1 MLITIHNANLE
12 KVAYIDNDKQD
23 TLNYYD
29 DKFSQ
34 YLNTANSTFEFTVYK
49 RGIKSDTIKEKAYLT
64 LTERSFVSIKYNG
77 KSYLFN
83 VMTTDETD
91 IEIRCYCENL
101 NLELLNEYA
110 GPYRA
115 ATQMSF
121 VDYCNL
127 FGILKNGAI
136 TIGTNETTDQKRTIE
151 WTGQDTNLKRLLS
164 IANNF
169 DAEIEFVTHLKNDSS
184 LKSFVMNVYKKNDA
198 TNQGV
203 GRRRDDIILQYG
215 KNIESVR
222 RKIDKTGI
230 YNAIRPSGKITTT
243 TTTTTA
249 KQGSVQTGSV
259 LWSGGNLTYAG
270 HVMQSSVVN
279 TILSLCS
286 KYKLLPSGVFSQ
298 LYLESFWGDTPV
310 GRADNNW
317 GGITWTGAT
326 TRPSGIN
333 VSQGQP
339 RAEGGHYN
347 HYASVDDYLKDYT
360 YLLAEQG
367 IYAVKGKLTID
378 EYTRGLFRVGGATY
392 DYAAAGY
399 DHYAPLM
406 RDIRAGINRN
416 NNGAMDNVDNQFKN
430 GGSTSQNT
438 TQIAAKT
445 KAVLAEAT
453 GLKGQR
459 VGSGQCYALAA
470 WYAMKLDGPG
480 LNGGVTSFRG
490 LIGAGAAA
498 AQIGTDYNW
507 GQFGWK
513 VVQPNKV
520 ADLITGSIV
529 NIRANAGSPVF
540 TGAWG
545 HTVVVKSLSGDTLTV
560 LEQNYNNVQTVQ
572 EHTYSASAYLSV
584 VQTVCYPPEIVKGRR
599 VEGTAQ
605 AEQPQPETTT
615 TSEEKEV
622 LINPSLY
629 REWKNESGQVEF
641 YVKNSM
647 LYAPL
652 SKSLYP
658 SAFTGIETDD
668 NWIRKDLDVDTESE
682 EKLISVALADLRKH
696 CYPAVTYEVSGFI
709 GDLDIGDTIKIND
722 PEYTPS
728 LILEARV
735 SEQHISFTEP
745 NQNKTV
751 FDNYRAL
758 ESKVS
763 QGLIDRMNELAEAAK
778 PYDLWLMTD
787 NGNVFL
793 NGEGRTIL
801 TAELWKGNKKFDASY
816 QFKRDGQLVGAGL
829 QLAVDAKDVPADKPL
844 IITVEAYLNNE
855 LIASKQ
861 ITFTNSL
868 GEQGPAGRGIVST
881 EDYYLAS
888 PNRTGVT
895 SATSGWTKTPQEI
908 TETNKYHWYYHV
920 DVYSDGTRKETT
932 PAIIGVYGDKGSD
945 GKQGE
950 KGNDGPMG
958 PQGPAGAL
966 DEKQLQDINNKIDG
980 KADQNLTI
988 EQINKLAELQSIA
1001 NAELQAKASIDAL
1014 ASLQKQVQSA
1024 IAAMNASQKLSEQDL
1039 ITASQRAIKATNDIL
1054 DLKEQWNFIDNYMSA
1069 SEEGLIIGSKDG
1081 TSSVRVAKDRIA
1093 FYSAGAEVASI
1104 TGGMLKIDNGM
1115 FVATLQVG
1123 HFREEMYKVDGVDK
1137 HINVTRYYE
1146 TIVG

>member
-12 KVAYIDNDKQD
+12 KVAYIDNGKQD

-49 RGIKSDTIKEKAYLT
+49 RGIKSDTVKEKAYLT
-64 LTERSFVSIKYNG
+64 LTERSFVSFKYNG

-91 IEIRCYCENL
+91 TEIRCYCENL

-110 GPYRA
+110 GPYKA
-115 ATQMSF
+115 TTQMSF

-127 FGILKNGAI
+127 FSVLKNGAI
-136 TIGTNETTDQKRTIE
+136 TIGTNEVADKKRTIE

-169 DAEIEFVTHLKNDSS
+169 DAEIEFVTNLRNDSS
-184 LKSFVMNVYKKNDA
+184 LKSFILNIYKKNDA
-198 TNQGV
+198 NNQGV

-230 YNAIRPSGKITTT
+230 YNAIRPSGKTTTT

-249 KQGSVQTGSV
+249 KQGSVQTGAV

-270 HVMQSSVVN
+270 HVMQASVVN

-326 TRPSGIN
+326 TRPNGIN

-339 RAEGGHYN
+339 RAEGGYYN

-378 EYTRGLFRVGGATY
+378 EYTKGLFRVGGATY

-406 RDIRAGINRN
+406 RDIRAGITRN
-416 NNGAMDNVDNQFKN
+416 NNGAMDNVDNQFKS
-430 GGSTSQNT
+430 GGSTSQST
-438 TQIAAKT
+438 TQVATKT
-445 KAVLAEAT
+445 KAVLAEANS
-453 GLKGQR
+453 LKGQK
-459 VGSGQCYALAA
+459 VGSGQCYALSA

-480 LNGGVTSFRG
+480 LGGGVTGFRG
-490 LIGAGAAA
+490 LIGFGQAASH
-498 AQIGTDYNW
+498 IGTDYNW

-513 VVQPNKV
+513 VVQPNKTS
-520 ADLITGSIV
+520 DLIAGSIV

-540 TGAWG
+540 TGGWG
-545 HTVVVKSLSGDTLTV
+545 HTVIVKSLSGDTLTV

-572 EHTYSASAYLSV
+572 ERTYSASAYLAV
-584 VQTVCYPPEIVKGRR
+584 VQTVCYPPEIIQGKR
-599 VEGTAQ
+599 VEGTAALNPSQ
-605 AEQPQPETTT
+605 NETATM
-615 TSEEKEV
+615 SEEKDI

-629 REWKNESGQVEF
+629 REWKNEKGQIEF
-641 YVKNSM
+641 YLKNSM

-668 NWIRKDLDVDTESE
+668 NWIRKDIDVDTDSE

-696 CYPAVTYEVSGFI
+696 CYPAVTYEVTGFI
-709 GDLDIGDTIKIND
+709 DDLNIGDTIKIND

-735 SEQHISFTEP
+735 SEQHISFTNP

-751 FDNYRAL
+751 FDNFRAL
-758 ESKVS
+758 ENKIS
-763 QGLIDRMNELAEAAK
+763 QGLIDRMSELAEAAK
-778 PYDLWLMTD
+778 PYDLRLITD
-787 NGNVFL
+787 NGTVFA
-793 NGEGRTIL
+793 NGEGRSVL
-801 TAELWKGNKKFDASY
+801 TAELWKGNTKFNATY
-816 QFKRDGQLVGAGL
+816 QFKRDDVLVGAGL
-829 QLAVDAKDVPADKPL
+829 QLAVDAADVSENKPL
-844 IITVEAYLNNE
+844 IITVEAYIGNE

-861 ITFTNSL
+861 ITFTNSV
-868 GEQGPAGRGIVST
+868 GEQGPAGRGIIST

-888 PNRTGVT
+888 PNRTGIT
-895 SATSGWTKTPQEI
+895 SATIGWSKEPQQI

-920 DVYSDGTRKETT
+920 DIYSDRTRKETK
-932 PAIIGVYGDKGSD
+932 PAIIGVYGDKGQRGS
-945 GKQGE
+945 
-950 KGNDGPMG
+950 KGDEG
-958 PQGPAGAL
+958 PQGPPGAL
-966 DEKQLQDINNKIDG
+966 DETQLQGLNKKIDG
-980 KADQNLTI
+980 KADQTLTI
-988 EQINKLAELQSIA
+988 EQINKLAELQAIA
-1001 NAELQAKASIDAL
+1001 MAELQAKASIDAL
-1014 ASLQKQVQSA
+1014 ASMQKQIQAA
-1024 IAAMNASQKLSEQDL
+1024 IDAMNASQKLSEQDL
-1039 ITASQRAIKATNDIL
+1039 ITAGQRAIKAQNDIL

-1093 FYSAGAEVASI
+1093 FYSSGAEVASI

-1137 HINVTRYYE
+1137 HMNVTKYYE

>member
-12 KVAYIDNDKQD
+12 KVAYIDNGKQD

-49 RGIKSDTIKEKAYLT
+49 RGIKSDTVKEKAYLT
-64 LTERSFVSIKYNG
+64 LTERSFVSFKYNG

-91 IEIRCYCENL
+91 TEIRCYCENL

-110 GPYRA
+110 GPYKA
-115 ATQMSF
+115 TTQMSF

-127 FGILKNGAI
+127 FSVLKNGAI
-136 TIGTNETTDQKRTIE
+136 TIGTNEVADKKRTIE

-169 DAEIEFVTHLKNDSS
+169 DAEIEFVTNLRNDSS
-184 LKSFVMNVYKKNDA
+184 LKSFILNIYKKNDA
-198 TNQGV
+198 NNQGV

-230 YNAIRPSGKITTT
+230 YNAIRPSGKTTTT

-249 KQGSVQTGSV
+249 KQGSVQTGAV

-270 HVMQSSVVN
+270 HVMQASVVN

-339 RAEGGHYN
+339 RAEGGYYN

-378 EYTRGLFRVGGATY
+378 EYTKGLFRVGGATY

-406 RDIRAGINRN
+406 RDIRAGITRN
-416 NNGAMDNVDNQFKN
+416 NNGAMDNVDNQFKS
-430 GGSTSQNT
+430 GGSTSQST
-438 TQIAAKT
+438 TQVATKT
-445 KAVLAEAT
+445 KAVLAEANS
-453 GLKGQR
+453 LKGQK
-459 VGSGQCYALAA
+459 VGSGQCYALSA

-480 LNGGVTSFRG
+480 LGGGVTGFRG
-490 LIGAGAAA
+490 LIGFGQAASH
-498 AQIGTDYNW
+498 IGTDYNW

-513 VVQPNKV
+513 VVQPNKTS
-520 ADLITGSIV
+520 DLIAGSIV

-540 TGAWG
+540 TGGWG
-545 HTVVVKSLSGDTLTV
+545 HTVIVKSLSGDTLTV

-572 EHTYSASAYLSV
+572 ERTYSASAYLAV
-584 VQTVCYPPEIVKGRR
+584 VQTVCYPPEIIQGKR
-599 VEGTAQ
+599 VEGTAALNPSQ
-605 AEQPQPETTT
+605 NETATM
-615 TSEEKEV
+615 SEEKDI

-629 REWKNESGQVEF
+629 REWKNEKGQIEF
-641 YVKNSM
+641 YLKNSM

-668 NWIRKDLDVDTESE
+668 NWIRKDIDVDTDSE

-696 CYPAVTYEVSGFI
+696 CYPAVTYEVTGFI
-709 GDLDIGDTIKIND
+709 DDLNIGDTIKIND

-735 SEQHISFTEP
+735 SEQHISFTNP

-751 FDNYRAL
+751 FDNFRAL
-758 ESKVS
+758 ENKIS
-763 QGLIDRMNELAEAAK
+763 QGLIDRMSELAEAAK
-778 PYDLWLMTD
+778 PYDLRLITD
-787 NGNVFL
+787 NGTVFA
-793 NGEGRTIL
+793 NGEGRSVL
-801 TAELWKGNKKFDASY
+801 TAELWKGNTKFNATY
-816 QFKRDGQLVGAGL
+816 QFKRNNVLVGAGL
-829 QLAVDAKDVPADKPL
+829 QLAVDAADVSENKPL
-844 IITVEAYLNNE
+844 IITVEAYIGNE

-861 ITFTNSL
+861 ITFTNSV
-868 GEQGPAGRGIVST
+868 GEQGPAGRGIIST

-888 PNRTGVT
+888 PNRTGIT
-895 SATSGWTKTPQEI
+895 SATMGWSKEPQQI

-920 DVYSDGTRKETT
+920 DVYSDRTRKETK
-932 PAIIGVYGDKGSD
+932 PAIIGVYGDKGQRGS
-945 GKQGE
+945 
-950 KGNDGPMG
+950 KGDEG
-958 PQGPAGAL
+958 PQGPPGAL
-966 DEKQLQDINNKIDG
+966 DETQLQGLNKKIDG
-980 KADQNLTI
+980 KADQTLTI
-988 EQINKLAELQSIA
+988 EQINKLAELQAIA
-1001 NAELQAKASIDAL
+1001 MAELQAKASIDAL
-1014 ASLQKQVQSA
+1014 ASMQKQIQAA
-1024 IAAMNASQKLSEQDL
+1024 IDAMNASQKLSEQDL
-1039 ITASQRAIKATNDIL
+1039 ITAGQRAIKAQNDIL

-1093 FYSAGAEVASI
+1093 FYSSGAEVASI

-1137 HINVTRYYE
+1137 HMNVTKYYE

>member
-12 KVAYIDNDKQD
+12 KVAYIDNGKQD

-49 RGIKSDTIKEKAYLT
+49 RGIKSDTVKEKAYLT
-64 LTERSFVSIKYNG
+64 LTERSFVSFKYNG

-91 IEIRCYCENL
+91 TEIRCYCENL

-110 GPYRA
+110 GPYKA
-115 ATQMSF
+115 TTQMSF

-127 FGILKNGAI
+127 FSVLKNGAI
-136 TIGTNETTDQKRTIE
+136 TIGTNEVTDKKRTIE

-169 DAEIEFVTHLKNDSS
+169 DAEIEFVTNLRNDSS
-184 LKSFVMNVYKKNDA
+184 LKSFILNIYKKNDA
-198 TNQGV
+198 NNQGV

-230 YNAIRPSGKITTT
+230 YNAIRPSGKTTTT

-249 KQGSVQTGSV
+249 KQGSVQTGAV

-270 HVMQSSVVN
+270 HVMQASVVN

-339 RAEGGHYN
+339 RAEGGYYN

-378 EYTRGLFRVGGATY
+378 EYTKGLFRVGGATY

-406 RDIRAGINRN
+406 RDIRAGITRN
-416 NNGAMDNVDNQFKN
+416 NNGAMDNVDNQFKS
-430 GGSTSQNT
+430 GGSTSQST
-438 TQIAAKT
+438 TQVATKT
-445 KAVLAEAT
+445 KAVLAEANS
-453 GLKGQR
+453 LKGQK
-459 VGSGQCYALAA
+459 VGSGQCYALSA

-480 LNGGVTSFRG
+480 LGGGVTGFRG
-490 LIGAGAAA
+490 LIGFGQAASH
-498 AQIGTDYNW
+498 IGTDYNW

-513 VVQPNKV
+513 VVQPNKTS
-520 ADLITGSIV
+520 DLIAGSIV

-540 TGAWG
+540 TGGWG
-545 HTVVVKSLSGDTLTV
+545 HTVIVKSLSGDTLTV

-572 EHTYSASAYLSV
+572 ERTYSASAYLAV
-584 VQTVCYPPEIVKGRR
+584 VQTVCYPPEIVQGKH
-599 VEGTAQ
+599 VEGTAALNPSQ
-605 AEQPQPETTT
+605 NGTATM
-615 TSEEKEV
+615 SEEKDI

-629 REWKNESGQVEF
+629 REWKNEKGQIEF
-641 YVKNSM
+641 YLKNSM

-668 NWIRKDLDVDTESE
+668 NWIRKDIDVDTDSE

-696 CYPAVTYEVSGFI
+696 CYPSVTYEVSGFV

-735 SEQHISFTEP
+735 SEQHISFTDP

-758 ESKVS
+758 ESKIS
-763 QGLIDRMNELAEAAK
+763 QGLIDRMSELTEAAK
-778 PYDLWLMTD
+778 PYDLRLITD
-787 NGNVFL
+787 NGTVFA
-793 NGEGRTIL
+793 NGEGRSVL
-801 TAELWKGNKKFDASY
+801 TAELWKGNTKFNATY
-816 QFKRDGQLVGAGL
+816 QFKRNNVLVGAGL
-829 QLAVDAKDVPADKPL
+829 QLAVDAADVSENKPL
-844 IITVEAYLNNE
+844 IITVEAYIGNE

-861 ITFTNSL
+861 ITFTNSV
-868 GEQGPAGRGIVST
+868 GEQGPAGRGIIST

-888 PNRTGVT
+888 PNRTGIT
-895 SATSGWTKTPQEI
+895 SATMGWSKEPQQI

-920 DVYSDGTRKETT
+920 DVYSDRTRKETK
-932 PAIIGVYGDKGSD
+932 PAIIGVYGDKGQRGS
-945 GKQGE
+945 
-950 KGNDGPMG
+950 KGDEG
-958 PQGPAGAL
+958 PQGPPGAL
-966 DEKQLQDINNKIDG
+966 DETQLQGLNKKIDG
-980 KADQNLTI
+980 KADQTLTI
-988 EQINKLAELQSIA
+988 EQINKLAELQAIA
-1001 NAELQAKASIDAL
+1001 MAELQAKASIDAL
-1014 ASLQKQVQSA
+1014 ASMQKQIQAA
-1024 IAAMNASQKLSEQDL
+1024 IDAMNASQKLSEQDL
-1039 ITASQRAIKATNDIL
+1039 ITAGQRAIKAQNDIL

-1093 FYSAGAEVASI
+1093 FYSSGAEVASI

-1137 HINVTRYYE
+1137 HMNVTKYYE

>member
-12 KVAYIDNDKQD
+12 KVAYIDNGKQD

-49 RGIKSDTIKEKAYLT
+49 RGIKSDTVKEKAYLT
-64 LTERSFVSIKYNG
+64 LTERSFVSFKYNG

-91 IEIRCYCENL
+91 TEIRCYCENL

-110 GPYRA
+110 GPYKA
-115 ATQMSF
+115 TTQMSF

-127 FGILKNGAI
+127 FSVLKNGAI
-136 TIGTNETTDQKRTIE
+136 TIGTNEVADKKRTIE

-169 DAEIEFVTHLKNDSS
+169 DAEIEFVTNLRNDSS
-184 LKSFVMNVYKKNDA
+184 LKSFILNIYKKNDA
-198 TNQGV
+198 NNQGV

-230 YNAIRPSGKITTT
+230 YNAIRPSGKTTTT

-249 KQGSVQTGSV
+249 KQGSVQTGAV

-270 HVMQSSVVN
+270 HVMQASVVN

-339 RAEGGHYN
+339 RAEGGYYN

-378 EYTRGLFRVGGATY
+378 EYTKGLFRVGGATY

-406 RDIRAGINRN
+406 RDIRAGITRN
-416 NNGAMDNVDNQFKN
+416 NNGAMDNVDNQFKS
-430 GGSTSQNT
+430 GGSTSQST
-438 TQIAAKT
+438 TQVATKT
-445 KAVLAEAT
+445 KAVLAEANS
-453 GLKGQR
+453 LKGQK
-459 VGSGQCYALAA
+459 VGSGQCYALSA

-480 LNGGVTSFRG
+480 LGGGVTGFRG
-490 LIGAGAAA
+490 LIGSGQAASH
-498 AQIGTDYNW
+498 IGTDYNW

-513 VVQPNKV
+513 VVQPNKTS
-520 ADLITGSIV
+520 DLIAGSIV

-540 TGAWG
+540 TGGWG
-545 HTVVVKSLSGDTLTV
+545 HTVIVKSLSGDTLTV

-572 EHTYSASAYLSV
+572 ERTYSASAYLAV
-584 VQTVCYPPEIVKGRR
+584 VQTVCYPPEIVQGKH
-599 VEGTAQ
+599 VEGTAALNPSQ
-605 AEQPQPETTT
+605 NGTATM
-615 TSEEKEV
+615 SEEKDI

-629 REWKNESGQVEF
+629 REWKNEKGQIEF
-641 YVKNSM
+641 YLKNSM

-668 NWIRKDLDVDTESE
+668 NWIRKDIDVDTDSE

-696 CYPAVTYEVSGFI
+696 CYPAVTYEVTGFI
-709 GDLDIGDTIKIND
+709 DDLNIGDTIKIND

-735 SEQHISFTEP
+735 SEQHISFTNP

-751 FDNYRAL
+751 FDNFRAL
-758 ESKVS
+758 ENKIS
-763 QGLIDRMNELAEAAK
+763 QGLIDRMSELAEAAK
-778 PYDLWLMTD
+778 PYDLRLITD
-787 NGNVFL
+787 NGTVFA
-793 NGEGRTIL
+793 NGEGRSVL
-801 TAELWKGNKKFDASY
+801 TAELWKGNTKFNATY
-816 QFKRDGQLVGAGL
+816 QFKRNNVLVGAGL
-829 QLAVDAKDVPADKPL
+829 QLAVDAADVSENKPL
-844 IITVEAYLNNE
+844 IITVEAYIGNE

-861 ITFTNSL
+861 ITFTNSV
-868 GEQGPAGRGIVST
+868 GEQGPAGRGIIST

-888 PNRTGVT
+888 PNRTGIT
-895 SATSGWTKTPQEI
+895 SATMGWSKEPQQI

-920 DVYSDGTRKETT
+920 DVYSDRTRKETK
-932 PAIIGVYGDKGSD
+932 PAIIGVYGDKGQRGS
-945 GKQGE
+945 
-950 KGNDGPMG
+950 KGDEG
-958 PQGPAGAL
+958 PQGPPGAL
-966 DEKQLQDINNKIDG
+966 DETQLQGLNKKIDG
-980 KADQNLTI
+980 KADQTLTI
-988 EQINKLAELQSIA
+988 EQINKLAELQAIA
-1001 NAELQAKASIDAL
+1001 MAELQAKASIDAL
-1014 ASLQKQVQSA
+1014 ASMQKQIQAA
-1024 IAAMNASQKLSEQDL
+1024 IDAMNASQKLSEQDL
-1039 ITASQRAIKATNDIL
+1039 ITAGQRAIKAQNDIL

-1093 FYSAGAEVASI
+1093 FYSSGAEVASI

-1137 HINVTRYYE
+1137 HMNVTKYYE

>member
-12 KVAYIDNDKQD
+12 KVAYIDNGKQD

-49 RGIKSDTIKEKAYLT
+49 RGIKSDTVKEKAYLT
-64 LTERSFVSIKYNG
+64 LTERSFVSFKYNG

-91 IEIRCYCENL
+91 TEIRCYCENL

-110 GPYRA
+110 GPYKA
-115 ATQMSF
+115 TTQMSF

-127 FGILKNGAI
+127 FSVLKNGAI
-136 TIGTNETTDQKRTIE
+136 TIGTNEVADKKRTIE

-169 DAEIEFVTHLKNDSS
+169 DAEIEFVTNLRNDSS
-184 LKSFVMNVYKKNDA
+184 LKSFILNIYKKNDA
-198 TNQGV
+198 NNQGV

-230 YNAIRPSGKITTT
+230 YNAIRPSGKTTTT

-249 KQGSVQTGSV
+249 KQGSVQTGAV

-270 HVMQSSVVN
+270 HVMQASVVN

-339 RAEGGHYN
+339 RAEGGYYN

-360 YLLAEQG
+360 YLLAEQS

-378 EYTRGLFRVGGATY
+378 EYTKGLFRVGGATY

-406 RDIRAGINRN
+406 RDIRAGITRN
-416 NNGAMDNVDNQFKN
+416 NNGAMDNVDNQFKS
-430 GGSTSQNT
+430 GGSTSQST
-438 TQIAAKT
+438 TQVATKT
-445 KAVLAEAT
+445 KAVLAEANS
-453 GLKGQR
+453 LKGQK
-459 VGSGQCYALAA
+459 VGSGQCYALSA

-480 LNGGVTSFRG
+480 LGGGVTGFRG
-490 LIGAGAAA
+490 LIGSGQAASH
-498 AQIGTDYNW
+498 IGTDYNW

-513 VVQPNKV
+513 VVQPNKTS
-520 ADLITGSIV
+520 DLIAGSIV

-540 TGAWG
+540 TGGWG
-545 HTVVVKSLSGDTLTV
+545 HTVIVKSLSGDTLTV

-572 EHTYSASAYLSV
+572 ERTYSASAYLAV
-584 VQTVCYPPEIVKGRR
+584 VQTVCYPPEIVQGKH
-599 VEGTAQ
+599 VEGTAALNPSQ
-605 AEQPQPETTT
+605 NGTATM
-615 TSEEKEV
+615 SEEKDI

-629 REWKNESGQVEF
+629 REWKNEKGQIEF
-641 YVKNSM
+641 YLKNSM

-668 NWIRKDLDVDTESE
+668 NWIRKDIDVDTDSE

-696 CYPAVTYEVSGFI
+696 CYPAVTYEVTGFI
-709 GDLDIGDTIKIND
+709 DDLNIGDTIKIND

-735 SEQHISFTEP
+735 SEQHISFTNP

-751 FDNYRAL
+751 FDNFRAL
-758 ESKVS
+758 ENKIS
-763 QGLIDRMNELAEAAK
+763 QGLIDRMSELAEAAK
-778 PYDLWLMTD
+778 PYDLRLITD
-787 NGNVFL
+787 NGTVFA
-793 NGEGRTIL
+793 NGEGRSVL
-801 TAELWKGNKKFDASY
+801 TAELWKGNTKFNATY
-816 QFKRDGQLVGAGL
+816 QFKRNNVLVGAGL
-829 QLAVDAKDVPADKPL
+829 QLAVDAADVSENKPL
-844 IITVEAYLNNE
+844 IITVEAYIGNE

-861 ITFTNSL
+861 ITFTNSV
-868 GEQGPAGRGIVST
+868 GEQGPAGRGIIST

-888 PNRTGVT
+888 PNRTGIT
-895 SATSGWTKTPQEI
+895 SATMGWSKEPQQI

-920 DVYSDGTRKETT
+920 DVYSDRTRKETK
-932 PAIIGVYGDKGSD
+932 PAIIGVYGDKGQRGS
-945 GKQGE
+945 
-950 KGNDGPMG
+950 KGDEG
-958 PQGPAGAL
+958 PQGPPGAL
-966 DEKQLQDINNKIDG
+966 DETQLQGLNKKIDG
-980 KADQNLTI
+980 KADQTLTI
-988 EQINKLAELQSIA
+988 EQINKLAELQAIA
-1001 NAELQAKASIDAL
+1001 MAELQAKASIDAL
-1014 ASLQKQVQSA
+1014 ASMQKQIQAA
-1024 IAAMNASQKLSEQDL
+1024 IDAMNASQKLSEQDL
-1039 ITASQRAIKATNDIL
+1039 ITAGQRAIKAQNDIL

-1093 FYSAGAEVASI
+1093 FYSSGAEVASI

-1137 HINVTRYYE
+1137 HMNVTKYYE

>member
-12 KVAYIDNDKQD
+12 KVAYIDNGKQD

-49 RGIKSDTIKEKAYLT
+49 RGIKSDTVKEKAYLT
-64 LTERSFVSIKYNG
+64 LTERSFVSFKYNG

-91 IEIRCYCENL
+91 TEIRCYCENL

-110 GPYRA
+110 GPYKA
-115 ATQMSF
+115 TTQMSF

-127 FGILKNGAI
+127 FSVLKNGAI
-136 TIGTNETTDQKRTIE
+136 TIGTNEVADKKRTIE

-169 DAEIEFVTHLKNDSS
+169 DAEIEFVTNLRNDSS
-184 LKSFVMNVYKKNDA
+184 LKSFILNIYKKNDA
-198 TNQGV
+198 NNQGV

-230 YNAIRPSGKITTT
+230 YNAIRPSGKTTTT

-249 KQGSVQTGSV
+249 KQGSVQTGAV

-270 HVMQSSVVN
+270 HVMQASVVN

-339 RAEGGHYN
+339 RAEGGYYN

-378 EYTRGLFRVGGATY
+378 EYTKGLFRVGGATY

-406 RDIRAGINRN
+406 RDIRAGITRN
-416 NNGAMDNVDNQFKN
+416 NNGAMDNVDNQFKS
-430 GGSTSQNT
+430 GGSTSQST
-438 TQIAAKT
+438 TQVATKT
-445 KAVLAEAT
+445 KAVLAEANS
-453 GLKGQR
+453 LKGQK
-459 VGSGQCYALAA
+459 VGSGQCYALSA

-480 LNGGVTSFRG
+480 LGGGVTGFRG
-490 LIGAGAAA
+490 LIGFGQAASH
-498 AQIGTDYNW
+498 IGTDYNW

-513 VVQPNKV
+513 VVQPNKTS
-520 ADLITGSIV
+520 DLIAGSIV

-540 TGAWG
+540 TGGWG
-545 HTVVVKSLSGDTLTV
+545 HTVIVKSLSGDTLTV

-572 EHTYSASAYLSV
+572 ERTYSASAYLAV
-584 VQTVCYPPEIVKGRR
+584 VQTVCYPPEIIQGKR
-599 VEGTAQ
+599 VEGTAALNPSQ
-605 AEQPQPETTT
+605 NETATM
-615 TSEEKEV
+615 SEEKDI

-629 REWKNESGQVEF
+629 REWKNEKGQIEF
-641 YVKNSM
+641 YLKNSM

-668 NWIRKDLDVDTESE
+668 NWIRKDIDVDTDSE

-696 CYPAVTYEVSGFI
+696 CYPAVTYEVTGFI
-709 GDLDIGDTIKIND
+709 DDLNIGDTIKIND

-735 SEQHISFTEP
+735 SEQHISFTNP

-751 FDNYRAL
+751 FDNFRAL
-758 ESKVS
+758 ENKIS
-763 QGLIDRMNELAEAAK
+763 QGLIDRMSELAEAAK
-778 PYDLWLMTD
+778 PYDLRLITD
-787 NGNVFL
+787 NGTVFA
-793 NGEGRTIL
+793 NGEGRSVL
-801 TAELWKGNKKFDASY
+801 TAELWKGNTKFNATY
-816 QFKRDGQLVGAGL
+816 QFKRNNVLVGAGL
-829 QLAVDAKDVPADKPL
+829 QLAVDAADVSENKPL
-844 IITVEAYLNNE
+844 IITVEAYIGNE

-861 ITFTNSL
+861 ITFTNSV
-868 GEQGPAGRGIVST
+868 GEQGPAGRGIIST

-888 PNRTGVT
+888 PNRTGIT
-895 SATSGWTKTPQEI
+895 SATMGWSKEPQQI

-920 DVYSDGTRKETT
+920 DVYSDRTRKETK
-932 PAIIGVYGDKGSD
+932 PAIIGVYGDKGQRGS
-945 GKQGE
+945 
-950 KGNDGPMG
+950 KGDEG
-958 PQGPAGAL
+958 PQGPPGAL
-966 DEKQLQDINNKIDG
+966 DETQLQGLNKKIDG
-980 KADQNLTI
+980 KADQTLTI
-988 EQINKLAELQSIA
+988 EQINKLAELQAIA
-1001 NAELQAKASIDAL
+1001 MAELQAKASIDAL
-1014 ASLQKQVQSA
+1014 ASMQKQIQAA
-1024 IAAMNASQKLSEQDL
+1024 IDAMNASQKLSEQDL
-1039 ITASQRAIKATNDIL
+1039 ITAGQRAIKAQNDIL

-1093 FYSAGAEVASI
+1093 FYSSGAEVASI

-1137 HINVTRYYE
+1137 HMNVTKYYE
-1146 TIVG
+1146 MIVG

>member
-12 KVAYIDNDKQD
+12 KVAYIDNGKQD

-49 RGIKSDTIKEKAYLT
+49 RGIKSDTVKEKAYLT
-64 LTERSFVSIKYNG
+64 LTERSFVSFKYNG

-91 IEIRCYCENL
+91 TEIRCYCENL

-110 GPYRA
+110 GPYKA
-115 ATQMSF
+115 TTQMSF

-127 FGILKNGAI
+127 FSVLKNGAI
-136 TIGTNETTDQKRTIE
+136 TIGTNEVADKKRTIE

-169 DAEIEFVTHLKNDSS
+169 DAEIEFVTNLRNDSS
-184 LKSFVMNVYKKNDA
+184 LKSFILNIYKKNDA
-198 TNQGV
+198 NNQGV

-230 YNAIRPSGKITTT
+230 YNAIRPSGKTTTT

-249 KQGSVQTGSV
+249 KQGSVQTGAV

-270 HVMQSSVVN
+270 HVMQASVVN

-333 VSQGQP
+333 VSQGQS
-339 RAEGGHYN
+339 RAEGGYYN

-378 EYTRGLFRVGGATY
+378 EYTKGLFRVGGATY

-406 RDIRAGINRN
+406 RDIRAGITRN
-416 NNGAMDNVDNQFKN
+416 NNGAMDNVDNQFKS
-430 GGSTSQNT
+430 GGSTSQST
-438 TQIAAKT
+438 TQVATKT
-445 KAVLAEAT
+445 KAVLAEANS
-453 GLKGQR
+453 LKGQK
-459 VGSGQCYALAA
+459 VGSGQCYALSA

-480 LNGGVTSFRG
+480 LGGGVTGFRG
-490 LIGAGAAA
+490 LIGFGQAASH
-498 AQIGTDYNW
+498 IGTDYNW

-513 VVQPNKV
+513 VVQPNKTS
-520 ADLITGSIV
+520 DLIAGSIV

-540 TGAWG
+540 TGGWG
-545 HTVVVKSLSGDTLTV
+545 HTVIVKSLSGDTLTV

-572 EHTYSASAYLSV
+572 ERTYSASAYLAV
-584 VQTVCYPPEIVKGRR
+584 VQTVCYPPEIIQGKR
-599 VEGTAQ
+599 VEGTAALNPSQ
-605 AEQPQPETTT
+605 NETATM
-615 TSEEKEV
+615 SEEKDI

-629 REWKNESGQVEF
+629 REWKNEKGQIEF
-641 YVKNSM
+641 YLKNSM

-668 NWIRKDLDVDTESE
+668 NWIRKDIDVDTDSE

-696 CYPAVTYEVSGFI
+696 CYPAVTYEVTGFI
-709 GDLDIGDTIKIND
+709 DDLNIGDTIKIND
-722 PEYTPS
+722 LEYTPS

-735 SEQHISFTEP
+735 SEQHISFTNP

-751 FDNYRAL
+751 FDNFRAL
-758 ESKVS
+758 ENKIS
-763 QGLIDRMNELAEAAK
+763 QGLIDRMSELAEAAK
-778 PYDLWLMTD
+778 PYDLRLITD
-787 NGNVFL
+787 NGTVFA
-793 NGEGRTIL
+793 NGEGRSVL
-801 TAELWKGNKKFDASY
+801 TAELWKGNTKFNATY
-816 QFKRDGQLVGAGL
+816 QFKRNNVLVGAGL
-829 QLAVDAKDVPADKPL
+829 QLAVDAADVSENKPL
-844 IITVEAYLNNE
+844 IITVEAYIGNE

-861 ITFTNSL
+861 ITFTNSV
-868 GEQGPAGRGIVST
+868 GEQGPAGRGIIST

-888 PNRTGVT
+888 PNRTGIT
-895 SATSGWTKTPQEI
+895 SATMGWSKEPQQI

-920 DVYSDGTRKETT
+920 DVYSDRTRKETK
-932 PAIIGVYGDKGSD
+932 PAIIGVYGDKGQRGS
-945 GKQGE
+945 
-950 KGNDGPMG
+950 KGDEG
-958 PQGPAGAL
+958 PQGPPGAL
-966 DEKQLQDINNKIDG
+966 DETQLQGLNKKIDG
-980 KADQNLTI
+980 KADQTLTI
-988 EQINKLAELQSIA
+988 EQINKLAELQAIA
-1001 NAELQAKASIDAL
+1001 MAELQAKASIDAL
-1014 ASLQKQVQSA
+1014 ASMQKQIQAA
-1024 IAAMNASQKLSEQDL
+1024 IDAMNASQKLSEQDL
-1039 ITASQRAIKATNDIL
+1039 ITAGQRAIKAQNDIL

-1093 FYSAGAEVASI
+1093 FYSSGAEVASI

-1137 HINVTRYYE
+1137 HMNVTKYYE

>member
-49 RGIKSDTIKEKAYLT
+49 RGIKSDTVKEKAYLT
-64 LTERSFVSIKYNG
+64 LTERSFVSFKYNG

-110 GPYRA
+110 GPYKA

-222 RKIDKTGI
+222 RKINKTGI

-333 VSQGQP
+333 VSQGQS
-339 RAEGGHYN
+339 RAEGGYYN
-347 HYASVDDYLKDYT
+347 HYASVDDYLKDYA

-445 KAVLAEAT
+445 KAVLAEAN

-470 WYAMKLDGPG
+470 WYAMK
-480 LNGGVTSFRG
+480 
-490 LIGAGAAA
+490 
-498 AQIGTDYNW
+498 
-507 GQFGWK
+507 
-513 VVQPNKV
+513 
-520 ADLITGSIV
+520 
-529 NIRANAGSPVF
+529 
-540 TGAWG
+540 
-545 HTVVVKSLSGDTLTV
+545 
-560 LEQNYNNVQTVQ
+560 
-572 EHTYSASAYLSV
+572 
-584 VQTVCYPPEIVKGRR
+584 
-599 VEGTAQ
+599 
-605 AEQPQPETTT
+605 
-615 TSEEKEV
+615 
-622 LINPSLY
+622 
-629 REWKNESGQVEF
+629 
-641 YVKNSM
+641 
-647 LYAPL
+647 
-652 SKSLYP
+652 
-658 SAFTGIETDD
+658 
-668 NWIRKDLDVDTESE
+668 
-682 EKLISVALADLRKH
+682 
-696 CYPAVTYEVSGFI
+696 
-709 GDLDIGDTIKIND
+709 
-722 PEYTPS
+722 
-728 LILEARV
+728 
-735 SEQHISFTEP
+735 
-745 NQNKTV
+745 
-751 FDNYRAL
+751 
-758 ESKVS
+758 
-763 QGLIDRMNELAEAAK
+763 
-778 PYDLWLMTD
+778 
-787 NGNVFL
+787 
-793 NGEGRTIL
+793 
-801 TAELWKGNKKFDASY
+801 
-816 QFKRDGQLVGAGL
+816 
-829 QLAVDAKDVPADKPL
+829 
-844 IITVEAYLNNE
+844 
-855 LIASKQ
+855 
-861 ITFTNSL
+861 
-868 GEQGPAGRGIVST
+868 
-881 EDYYLAS
+881 
-888 PNRTGVT
+888 
-895 SATSGWTKTPQEI
+895 
-908 TETNKYHWYYHV
+908 
-920 DVYSDGTRKETT
+920 
-932 PAIIGVYGDKGSD
+932 
-945 GKQGE
+945 
-950 KGNDGPMG
+950 
-958 PQGPAGAL
+958 
-966 DEKQLQDINNKIDG
+966 
-980 KADQNLTI
+980 
-988 EQINKLAELQSIA
+988 
-1001 NAELQAKASIDAL
+1001 
-1014 ASLQKQVQSA
+1014 
-1024 IAAMNASQKLSEQDL
+1024 
-1039 ITASQRAIKATNDIL
+1039 
-1054 DLKEQWNFIDNYMSA
+1054 
-1069 SEEGLIIGSKDG
+1069 
-1081 TSSVRVAKDRIA
+1081 
-1093 FYSAGAEVASI
+1093 
-1104 TGGMLKIDNGM
+1104 
-1115 FVATLQVG
+1115 
-1123 HFREEMYKVDGVDK
+1123 
-1137 HINVTRYYE
+1137 
-1146 TIVG
+1146 

>member
-1 MLITIHNANLE
+1 
-12 KVAYIDNDKQD
+12 
-23 TLNYYD
+23 
-29 DKFSQ
+29 
-34 YLNTANSTFEFTVYK
+34 
-49 RGIKSDTIKEKAYLT
+49 
-64 LTERSFVSIKYNG
+64 
-77 KSYLFN
+77 
-83 VMTTDETD
+83 
-91 IEIRCYCENL
+91 
-101 NLELLNEYA
+101 
-110 GPYRA
+110 
-115 ATQMSF
+115 
-121 VDYCNL
+121 
-127 FGILKNGAI
+127 
-136 TIGTNETTDQKRTIE
+136 
-151 WTGQDTNLKRLLS
+151 
-164 IANNF
+164 
-169 DAEIEFVTHLKNDSS
+169 
-184 LKSFVMNVYKKNDA
+184 
-198 TNQGV
+198 
-203 GRRRDDIILQYG
+203 
-215 KNIESVR
+215 
-222 RKIDKTGI
+222 
-230 YNAIRPSGKITTT
+230 
-243 TTTTTA
+243 
-249 KQGSVQTGSV
+249 
-259 LWSGGNLTYAG
+259 
-270 HVMQSSVVN
+270 
-279 TILSLCS
+279 
-286 KYKLLPSGVFSQ
+286 
-298 LYLESFWGDTPV
+298 
-310 GRADNNW
+310 
-317 GGITWTGAT
+317 
-326 TRPSGIN
+326 
-333 VSQGQP
+333 
-339 RAEGGHYN
+339 HYN
-347 HYASVDDYLKDYT
+347 HYASVDDYLKDYA
-360 YLLAEQG
+360 YLLVEQG

-378 EYTRGLFRVGGATY
+378 DYTKGLFRVGGATY

-399 DHYAPLM
+399 NHYAPLM
-406 RDIRAGINRN
+406 RDIRAGVNRN

-438 TQIAAKT
+438 TQTAAKT
-445 KAVLAEAT
+445 KAVLAEAN

-480 LNGGVTSFRG
+480 LNGGVTGFRG

-507 GQFGWK
+507 AQFGWK

-529 NIRANAGSPVF
+529 NIRANSGSPVF
-540 TGAWG
+540 TGGWG

-560 LEQNYNNVQTVQ
+560 LEQNFKKVQVVQ
-572 EHTYSASAYLSV
+572 EHTYSASAYLRT
-584 VQTVCYPPEIVKGRR
+584 VQTVCYPPEIVQGKR

-629 REWKNESGQVEF
+629 REWKNEAGQVEF

-745 NQNKTV
+745 DQNKTV

-778 PYDLWLMTD
+778 PYDLRLMTD

-829 QLAVDAKDVPADKPL
+829 QLAVDAKDVPSDKPL

-861 ITFTNSL
+861 IT
-868 GEQGPAGRGIVST
+868 
-881 EDYYLAS
+881 
-888 PNRTGVT
+888 
-895 SATSGWTKTPQEI
+895 
-908 TETNKYHWYYHV
+908 
-920 DVYSDGTRKETT
+920 
-932 PAIIGVYGDKGSD
+932 
-945 GKQGE
+945 
-950 KGNDGPMG
+950 
-958 PQGPAGAL
+958 
-966 DEKQLQDINNKIDG
+966 
-980 KADQNLTI
+980 
-988 EQINKLAELQSIA
+988 
-1001 NAELQAKASIDAL
+1001 
-1014 ASLQKQVQSA
+1014 
-1024 IAAMNASQKLSEQDL
+1024 
-1039 ITASQRAIKATNDIL
+1039 
-1054 DLKEQWNFIDNYMSA
+1054 
-1069 SEEGLIIGSKDG
+1069 
-1081 TSSVRVAKDRIA
+1081 
-1093 FYSAGAEVASI
+1093 
-1104 TGGMLKIDNGM
+1104 
-1115 FVATLQVG
+1115 
-1123 HFREEMYKVDGVDK
+1123 
-1137 HINVTRYYE
+1137 
-1146 TIVG
+1146 

>member
-49 RGIKSDTIKEKAYLT
+49 RGIKSDTVKEKAYLT
-64 LTERSFVSIKYNG
+64 LTERSFVSFKYNG

-91 IEIRCYCENL
+91 TEIRCYCENL

-110 GPYRA
+110 GPYKA
-115 ATQMSF
+115 TTQMSF

-136 TIGTNETTDQKRTIE
+136 TIGTNEVSNQKRTIE

-169 DAEIEFVTHLKNDSS
+169 DAEIEFITNLRNDSS
-184 LKSFVMNVYKKNDA
+184 LKSFILNIYKKNDVN
-198 TNQGV
+198 NQGV

-215 KNIESVR
+215 KNVESVR

-230 YNAIRPSGKITTT
+230 YNAIRPSGKTTTT

-259 LWSGGNLTYAG
+259 LWSGGNLIYAG

-279 TILSLCS
+279 TILSLCN
-286 KYKLLPSGVFSQ
+286 KHKLLPSGVFSQ

-326 TRPSGIN
+326 TRSSGIN

-339 RAEGGHYN
+339 RAEGGYYN

-378 EYTRGLFRVGGATY
+378 EYTKGLFRVGGATY

-406 RDIRAGINRN
+406 RDIRAGITRN
-416 NNGAMDNVDNQFKN
+416 NNGAMDNVDNQFKS
-430 GGSTSQNT
+430 GGSTSQST
-438 TQIAAKT
+438 TQVATKT
-445 KAVLAEAT
+445 KAVLAEANS
-453 GLKGQR
+453 LKGQK
-459 VGSGQCYALAA
+459 VGSGQCYALSA

-480 LNGGVTSFRG
+480 LGGGVTGFRG
-490 LIGAGAAA
+490 LIGSGQAASH
-498 AQIGTDYNW
+498 IGTDYNW

-513 VVQPNKV
+513 VVQPNKTS
-520 ADLITGSIV
+520 DLIAGSIV

-540 TGAWG
+540 TGGWG
-545 HTVVVKSLSGDTLTV
+545 HTVIVKSLSGDTLTV
-560 LEQNYNNVQTVQ
+560 LEQNYNNVKTVQ
-572 EHTYSASAYLSV
+572 ERTYSASAYLAV
-584 VQTVCYPPEIVKGRR
+584 VQTVCYPPEIVQGKR
-599 VEGTAQ
+599 VEGTAALNPSQ
-605 AEQPQPETTT
+605 NGTATM
-615 TSEEKEV
+615 SEEKDI

-629 REWKNESGQVEF
+629 REWKNEKGQIEF
-641 YVKNSM
+641 YLKNSM

-668 NWIRKDLDVDTESE
+668 NWIRKDIDVDTDSE

-696 CYPAVTYEVSGFI
+696 CYPAVTYEVTGFI
-709 GDLDIGDTIKIND
+709 DDLDIGDTIKIND

-735 SEQHISFTEP
+735 SEQHISFTDP

-758 ESKVS
+758 ESKIS
-763 QGLIDRMNELAEAAK
+763 QGLIDRMSELAEAAK
-778 PYDLWLMTD
+778 PYDLRLITD
-787 NGNVFL
+787 NGTVFA
-793 NGEGRTIL
+793 NGEGRSVL
-801 TAELWKGNKKFDASY
+801 TAELWKGNTKFNATY
-816 QFKRDGQLVGAGL
+816 QFKRNNVLVGAGL
-829 QLAVDAKDVPADKPL
+829 QLAVDAADVSENKPL
-844 IITVEAYLNNE
+844 IITVEAYIGNE

-861 ITFTNSL
+861 ITFTNSV
-868 GEQGPAGRGIVST
+868 GEQGPAGRGIIST

-888 PNRTGVT
+888 PNRTGIT
-895 SATSGWTKTPQEI
+895 SATMGWSKEPQEI

-920 DVYSDGTRKETT
+920 DVYSDRTRKETK
-932 PAIIGVYGDKGSD
+932 PAIIGVYGDKGQRGS
-945 GKQGE
+945 
-950 KGNDGPMG
+950 KGDEG
-958 PQGPAGAL
+958 PQGPPGPAGAL
-966 DEKQLQDINNKIDG
+966 DETQLQGLNKKIDG
-980 KADQNLTI
+980 KADQTLTI
-988 EQINKLAELQSIA
+988 EQINKLAELQAIA
-1001 NAELQAKASIDAL
+1001 MAELQAKASIDAL
-1014 ASLQKQVQSA
+1014 ASMQKQIQAA
-1024 IAAMNASQKLSEQDL
+1024 IDAMNASQKLSEQDL
-1039 ITASQRAIKATNDIL
+1039 ITAGQRAIKAQNDIL

-1093 FYSAGAEVASI
+1093 FYSSGAEVASI

-1137 HINVTRYYE
+1137 HMNVTKYYE

>member
-1 MLITIHNANLE
+1 MLITIHNAKLE

-49 RGIKSDTIKEKAYLT
+49 RGIKSDTVKEKAYLT
-64 LTERSFVSIKYNG
+64 LTERSFVSFRHNG

-91 IEIRCYCENL
+91 TEIRCYCENL

-110 GPYRA
+110 GPYKA
-115 ATQMSF
+115 TTQMSF

-127 FGILKNGAI
+127 FGTLRFGAI
-136 TIGTNETTDQKRTIE
+136 TVGINEVADQKRTIE

-184 LKSFVMNVYKKNDA
+184 LKSFVMNIYKKNDA
-198 TNQGV
+198 THQGV

-215 KNIESVR
+215 KNVESVR

-230 YNAIRPSGKITTT
+230 YNAIRPSGKTTVTTT
-243 TTTTTA
+243 TS
-249 KQGSVQTGSV
+249 KQGSVKTGSV

-317 GGITWTGAT
+317 GGITWTGTT
-326 TRPSGIN
+326 TRPSGIA

-378 EYTRGLFRVGGATY
+378 EYTKGLFRVGGATY

-406 RDIRAGINRN
+406 RDIRNGVNRN

-445 KAVLAEAT
+445 KAVLAEAN

-507 GQFGWK
+507 AQFGWK
-513 VVQPNKV
+513 SFAPSKV
-520 ADLITGSIV
+520 SDLAAGSIV
-529 NIRANAGSPVF
+529 NIRANSGAPVY
-540 TGAWG
+540 TGGWG
-545 HTVVVKSLSGDTLTV
+545 HTVIVKSLSGDMLTV
-560 LEQNYNNVQTVQ
+560 LEQNFNNVQVVQ
-572 EHTYSASAYLSV
+572 EHTYSASAYLRT
-584 VQTVCYPPEIVKGRR
+584 VQTVCYPPELVQGKR
-599 VEGTAQ
+599 VGGTAT
-605 AEQPQPETTT
+605 EEPPRDETTAA
-615 TSEEKEV
+615 SEEKEV
-622 LINPSLY
+622 LINPSIY
-629 REWKNESGQVEF
+629 REWKNEAGQVEF
-641 YVKNSM
+641 YLKNSL

-652 SKSLYP
+652 SKELYP

-682 EKLISVALADLRKH
+682 EKLISVALADLKKH
-696 CYPAVTYEVSGFI
+696 CYPAVTYEISGFV

-735 SEQHISFTEP
+735 SEQHISFTDP

-758 ESKVS
+758 ESKIS
-763 QGLIDRMNELAEAAK
+763 QGLIDRMSELAEAAK
-778 PYDLWLMTD
+778 PYDLRLVTD
-787 NGNVFL
+787 NGTVFT
-793 NGEGRTIL
+793 NGEGRSVL
-801 TAELWKGNKKFDASY
+801 TAELWKGNTKFNATY
-816 QFKRDGQLVGAGL
+816 QFKKDGTLIGAGL
-829 QLAVDAKDVPADKPL
+829 QLAVDAADIPDGKSL
-844 IITVEAYLNNE
+844 IITVEAYIGNE

-861 ITFTNSL
+861 ITFTDST
-868 GEQGPAGRGIVST
+868 GEQGPAGRGIAST

-888 PNRTGVT
+888 QDRTGVT
-895 SATSGWTKTPQEI
+895 STTSGWTKTPQEI

-920 DVYSDGTRKETT
+920 DIYSDGTRKETT

-950 KGNDGPMG
+950 KGDPGQIG

-966 DEKQLQDINNKIDG
+966 DEKQLQDLNNKIDG
-980 KADQNLTI
+980 KADQGLTI
-988 EQINKLAELQSIA
+988 EQINKLAELQAIA
-1001 NAELQAKASIDAL
+1001 TAELQAKASVDAL
-1014 ASLQKQVQSA
+1014 ASLQKQIQSA
-1024 IAAMNASQKLSEQDL
+1024 IDAMNANQKLSEQDL
-1039 ITASQRAIKATNDIL
+1039 ITASQRAIKAANDIL

-1069 SEEGLIIGSKDG
+1069 SEEGFIIGSKDG

-1093 FYSAGAEVASI
+1093 FYSSGAEVASI

-1123 HFREEMYKVDGVDK
+1123 HFREEMYKVDGIDK
-1137 HINVTRYYE
+1137 HMNVTKYYD

>member
-12 KVAYIDNDKQD
+12 KVAYIDNGKQD

-49 RGIKSDTIKEKAYLT
+49 RGIKSDTVKEKAYLT
-64 LTERSFVSIKYNG
+64 LTERSFVSFKYNG

-91 IEIRCYCENL
+91 TEIRCYCENL

-110 GPYRA
+110 GPYKA
-115 ATQMSF
+115 TTQMSF

-127 FGILKNGAI
+127 FSVLKNGAI
-136 TIGTNETTDQKRTIE
+136 TIGTNEVADKKRTIE

-169 DAEIEFVTHLKNDSS
+169 DAEIEFVTNLRNDSS
-184 LKSFVMNVYKKNDA
+184 LKSFILNIYKKNDA
-198 TNQGV
+198 NNQGV

-230 YNAIRPSGKITTT
+230 YNAIRPSGKTTTT

-249 KQGSVQTGSV
+249 KQGSVQTGAV

-270 HVMQSSVVN
+270 HVMQASVVN

-339 RAEGGHYN
+339 RAEGGYYN

-378 EYTRGLFRVGGATY
+378 EYTKGLFRVGGATY

-406 RDIRAGINRN
+406 RDIRAGITRN
-416 NNGAMDNVDNQFKN
+416 NNGAMDNVDNQFKS
-430 GGSTSQNT
+430 GGSTSQST
-438 TQIAAKT
+438 TQVATKT
-445 KAVLAEAT
+445 KAVLAEANS
-453 GLKGQR
+453 LKGQK
-459 VGSGQCYALAA
+459 VGSGQCYALSA

-480 LNGGVTSFRG
+480 LGGGVTGFRG
-490 LIGAGAAA
+490 LIGFGQAASH
-498 AQIGTDYNW
+498 IGTDYNW

-513 VVQPNKV
+513 VVQPNKTS
-520 ADLITGSIV
+520 DLIAGSIV

-540 TGAWG
+540 TGGWG
-545 HTVVVKSLSGDTLTV
+545 HTVIVKSLSGDTLTV

-572 EHTYSASAYLSV
+572 ERTYSASAYLAV
-584 VQTVCYPPEIVKGRR
+584 VQTVCYPPEIIQGKR
-599 VEGTAQ
+599 VEGTAALNPSQ
-605 AEQPQPETTT
+605 NETATM
-615 TSEEKEV
+615 SEEKDI

-629 REWKNESGQVEF
+629 REWKNEKGQIEF
-641 YVKNSM
+641 YLKNSM

-668 NWIRKDLDVDTESE
+668 NWIRKDIDVDTDSE

-696 CYPAVTYEVSGFI
+696 CYPAVTYEVIGFI
-709 GDLDIGDTIKIND
+709 DDLNIGDTIKIND

-735 SEQHISFTEP
+735 SEQHISFTNP

-751 FDNYRAL
+751 FDNFRAL
-758 ESKVS
+758 ENKIS
-763 QGLIDRMNELAEAAK
+763 QGLIDRMSELAEAAK
-778 PYDLWLMTD
+778 PYDLRLITD
-787 NGNVFL
+787 NGTVFA
-793 NGEGRTIL
+793 NGEGRSVL
-801 TAELWKGNKKFDASY
+801 TAELWKGNTKFNATY
-816 QFKRDGQLVGAGL
+816 QFKRNNVLVGAGL
-829 QLAVDAKDVPADKPL
+829 QLAVDAADVSENKPL
-844 IITVEAYLNNE
+844 IITVEAYIGNE

-861 ITFTNSL
+861 ITFTNSV
-868 GEQGPAGRGIVST
+868 GEQGPAGRGIIST

-888 PNRTGVT
+888 PNRTGIT
-895 SATSGWTKTPQEI
+895 SATMGWSKEPQQI

-920 DVYSDGTRKETT
+920 DVYSDRTRKETK
-932 PAIIGVYGDKGSD
+932 PAIIGVYGDKGQRGS
-945 GKQGE
+945 
-950 KGNDGPMG
+950 KGDEG
-958 PQGPAGAL
+958 PQGPPGAL
-966 DEKQLQDINNKIDG
+966 DETQLQGLNKKIDG
-980 KADQNLTI
+980 KADQTLTI
-988 EQINKLAELQSIA
+988 EQINKLAELQAIA
-1001 NAELQAKASIDAL
+1001 MAELQAKASIDAL
-1014 ASLQKQVQSA
+1014 ASMQKQIQAA
-1024 IAAMNASQKLSEQDL
+1024 IDAMNASQKLSEQDL
-1039 ITASQRAIKATNDIL
+1039 ITAGQRAIKAQNDIL

-1093 FYSAGAEVASI
+1093 FYSSGAEVASI

-1137 HINVTRYYE
+1137 HMNVTKYYE

>member
-1 MLITIHNANLE
+1 
-12 KVAYIDNDKQD
+12 
-23 TLNYYD
+23 
-29 DKFSQ
+29 
-34 YLNTANSTFEFTVYK
+34 
-49 RGIKSDTIKEKAYLT
+49 
-64 LTERSFVSIKYNG
+64 
-77 KSYLFN
+77 
-83 VMTTDETD
+83 
-91 IEIRCYCENL
+91 
-101 NLELLNEYA
+101 
-110 GPYRA
+110 
-115 ATQMSF
+115 MSF

-127 FGILKNGAI
+127 FGTLRFGAI
-136 TIGTNETTDQKRTIE
+136 TVGINEVADQKRTIE

-184 LKSFVMNVYKKNDA
+184 LKSFVMNIYKKNDA
-198 TNQGV
+198 THQGV

-215 KNIESVR
+215 KNVESVR

-230 YNAIRPSGKITTT
+230 YNAIRPSGKTTVTTT
-243 TTTTTA
+243 TS
-249 KQGSVQTGSV
+249 KQGSVKTGSV

-317 GGITWTGAT
+317 GGITWTGTT
-326 TRPSGIN
+326 TRPSGIA

-378 EYTRGLFRVGGATY
+378 EYTKGLFRVGGATY

-406 RDIRAGINRN
+406 RDIRNGVNRN

-445 KAVLAEAT
+445 KAVLAEAN

-507 GQFGWK
+507 AQFGWK
-513 VVQPNKV
+513 SFAPSKV
-520 ADLITGSIV
+520 SDLAAGSIV
-529 NIRANAGSPVF
+529 NIRANSGAPVY
-540 TGAWG
+540 TGGWG
-545 HTVVVKSLSGDTLTV
+545 HTVIVKSLSGDMLTV
-560 LEQNYNNVQTVQ
+560 LEQNFNNVQVVQ
-572 EHTYSASAYLSV
+572 EHTYSASAYLRT
-584 VQTVCYPPEIVKGRR
+584 VQTVCYPPELVQGKR
-599 VEGTAQ
+599 VGGTAT
-605 AEQPQPETTT
+605 EEPPRDETTAA
-615 TSEEKEV
+615 SEEKEV
-622 LINPSLY
+622 LINPSIY
-629 REWKNESGQVEF
+629 REWKNEAGQVEF
-641 YVKNSM
+641 YLKNSL

-652 SKSLYP
+652 SKELYP

-682 EKLISVALADLRKH
+682 EKLISVALADLKKH
-696 CYPAVTYEVSGFI
+696 CYPAVTYEISGFV

-735 SEQHISFTEP
+735 SEQHISFTDP

-758 ESKVS
+758 ESKIS
-763 QGLIDRMNELAEAAK
+763 QGLIDRMSELAEAAK
-778 PYDLWLMTD
+778 PYDLRLVTD
-787 NGNVFL
+787 NGTVFT
-793 NGEGRTIL
+793 NGEGRSVL
-801 TAELWKGNKKFDASY
+801 TAELWKGNTKFNATY
-816 QFKRDGQLVGAGL
+816 QFKKDGTLIGAGL
-829 QLAVDAKDVPADKPL
+829 QLAVDAADIPDGKSL
-844 IITVEAYLNNE
+844 IITVEAYIGNE

-861 ITFTNSL
+861 ITFTDST
-868 GEQGPAGRGIVST
+868 GEQGPAGRGIAST

-888 PNRTGVT
+888 QDRTGVT
-895 SATSGWTKTPQEI
+895 STTSGWTKTPQEI

-920 DVYSDGTRKETT
+920 DIYSDGTRKETT

-950 KGNDGPMG
+950 KGDPGQIG

-966 DEKQLQDINNKIDG
+966 DEKQLQDLNNKIDG
-980 KADQNLTI
+980 KADQGLTI
-988 EQINKLAELQSIA
+988 EQINKLAELQAIA
-1001 NAELQAKASIDAL
+1001 TAELQAKASVDAL
-1014 ASLQKQVQSA
+1014 ASLQKQIQSA
-1024 IAAMNASQKLSEQDL
+1024 IDAMNANQKLSEQDL
-1039 ITASQRAIKATNDIL
+1039 ITASQRAIKAANDIL

-1069 SEEGLIIGSKDG
+1069 SEEGFIIGSKDG

-1093 FYSAGAEVASI
+1093 FYSSGAEVASI

-1123 HFREEMYKVDGVDK
+1123 HFREEMYKVDGIDK
-1137 HINVTRYYE
+1137 HMNVTKYYD

>member
-1 MLITIHNANLE
+1 MLITIHNAKLE

-49 RGIKSDTIKEKAYLT
+49 RGIKSDTVKEKAYLT
-64 LTERSFVSIKYNG
+64 LTERSFVSFKYNG

-83 VMTTDETD
+83 VMSTDETD
-91 IEIRCYCENL
+91 TEIRCYCENL

-110 GPYRA
+110 GPYKA
-115 ATQMSF
+115 AAQMSF

-136 TIGTNETTDQKRTIE
+136 TIGTNEITDQKRTIE

-198 TNQGV
+198 THQGV

-230 YNAIRPSGKITTT
+230 YNAIRPSGKTTVTTT
-243 TTTTTA
+243 TI
-249 KQGSVQTGSV
+249 KQGSVKTGSV

-279 TILSLCS
+279 TVLSLCS

-326 TRPSGIN
+326 TRPSGIK

-339 RAEGGHYN
+339 RAEGGYYN
-347 HYASVDDYLKDYT
+347 HYASVDDYLKDYA

-378 EYTRGLFRVGGATY
+378 DYTKGLFRVGGATY

-399 DHYAPLM
+399 VHYAPLM

-445 KAVLAEAT
+445 KAVLAEAN

-507 GQFGWK
+507 AQFGWK
-513 VVQPNKV
+513 SFAPSKV
-520 ADLITGSIV
+520 SDLAAGSIV
-529 NIRANAGSPVF
+529 NIRANSGAPVY
-540 TGAWG
+540 TGGWG
-545 HTVVVKSLSGDTLTV
+545 HTVIVKSLSGDTLTV
-560 LEQNYNNVQTVQ
+560 LEQNFNNVQVVQ
-572 EHTYSASAYLSV
+572 EHTYSASAYLRT
-584 VQTVCYPPEIVKGRR
+584 VQTVCYPSELVQGKR
-599 VEGTAQ
+599 VDGTAT
-605 AEQPQPETTT
+605 AEPPKDETTT
-615 TSEEKEV
+615 TTEEKEV
-622 LINPSLY
+622 FINPSLY
-629 REWKNESGQVEF
+629 REWKNEAGQVEF
-641 YVKNSM
+641 YLKNSL

-652 SKSLYP
+652 SKELYP

-682 EKLISVALADLRKH
+682 EKLISIALADLRKH

-758 ESKVS
+758 ESKSS
-763 QGLIDRMNELAEAAK
+763 QGLIDRMSELAEAAK
-778 PYDLWLMTD
+778 PYDLRLITD
-787 NGNVFL
+787 NGTTFKNST
-793 NGEGRTIL
+793 GRSVL
-801 TAELWKGNKKFDASY
+801 TAELWKSNKKFNATY
-816 QFKRDGQLVGAGL
+816 QFKNGDELISAGM
-829 QLAVDAKDVPADKPL
+829 QLAVDASSITLDKPL
-844 IITVEAYLNNE
+844 IVTVDAYIGNDFV
-855 LIASKQ
+855 ASKQ
-861 ITFTNSL
+861 VTFTNTVDGS
-868 GEQGPAGRGIVST
+868 AGRGITST
-881 EDYYLAS
+881 EDYYLVSAS
-888 PNRTGVT
+888 KTGIT
-895 SATSGWTKTPQEI
+895 SATTGWVKGTPQVP
-908 TETNKYHWYYHV
+908 TPTNKYHWHYRV
-920 DVYSDGTRKETT
+920 DNYSDSTRKETT
-932 PAIIGVYGDKGSD
+932 PAIIGVYGDKG
-945 GKQGE
+945 
-950 KGNDGPMG
+950 
-958 PQGPAGAL
+958 PAGAL
-966 DEKQLQDINNKIDG
+966 DEKQLQDLNNKIDSKADLALTQAQLLALEERTSLARENAIAEAMHNAISEVEARYKLWYETTTKDEKQKVASDIASLFDRTVELKQKLGAAIAKFDFINNETLIGEEGIAIGDKDG
-980 KADQNLTI
+980 KAKLFMSQDSISFVTNGTAQMTLTGDTLMI
-988 EQINKLAELQSIA
+988 KNGLFTERIQIGKYVEEVYDA
-1001 NAELQAKASIDAL
+1001 NP
-1014 ASLQKQVQSA
+1014 
-1024 IAAMNASQKLSEQDL
+1024 
-1039 ITASQRAIKATNDIL
+1039 
-1054 DLKEQWNFIDNYMSA
+1054 NFNVIRY
-1069 SEEGLIIGSKDG
+1069 IG
-1081 TSSVRVAKDRIA
+1081 
-1093 FYSAGAEVASI
+1093 
-1104 TGGMLKIDNGM
+1104 
-1115 FVATLQVG
+1115 
-1123 HFREEMYKVDGVDK
+1123 
-1137 HINVTRYYE
+1137 
-1146 TIVG
+1146 

>member
-12 KVAYIDNDKQD
+12 KVAYIDNGKQD

-49 RGIKSDTIKEKAYLT
+49 RGIKSDTVKEKAYLT
-64 LTERSFVSIKYNG
+64 LTERSFVSFKYNG

-91 IEIRCYCENL
+91 TEIRCYCENL

-110 GPYRA
+110 GPYKA
-115 ATQMSF
+115 TTQMSF

-127 FGILKNGAI
+127 FSVLKNGAI
-136 TIGTNETTDQKRTIE
+136 TIGTNEVSDKKRTIE

-169 DAEIEFVTHLKNDSS
+169 DAEIEFVTNLRNDSS
-184 LKSFVMNVYKKNDA
+184 LKSFILNIYKKNDA
-198 TNQGV
+198 NNQGV

-230 YNAIRPSGKITTT
+230 YNAIRPSGKTTTT

-249 KQGSVQTGSV
+249 KQGSVQTGAV

-270 HVMQSSVVN
+270 HVMQASVVN

-339 RAEGGHYN
+339 RAEGGYYN

-378 EYTRGLFRVGGATY
+378 EYTKGLFRVGGATY

-406 RDIRAGINRN
+406 RDIRAGITRN
-416 NNGAMDNVDNQFKN
+416 NNGAMDNVDNQFKS
-430 GGSTSQNT
+430 GGSTSQST
-438 TQIAAKT
+438 TQVATKT
-445 KAVLAEAT
+445 KAVLAEANS
-453 GLKGQR
+453 LKGQK
-459 VGSGQCYALAA
+459 VGSGQCYALSA

-480 LNGGVTSFRG
+480 LGGGVTGFRG
-490 LIGAGAAA
+490 LIGFGQAASH
-498 AQIGTDYNW
+498 IGTDYNW

-513 VVQPNKV
+513 VVQPNKTS
-520 ADLITGSIV
+520 DLIAGSIV

-540 TGAWG
+540 TGGWG
-545 HTVVVKSLSGDTLTV
+545 HTVIVKSLSGDTLTV

-572 EHTYSASAYLSV
+572 ERTYNASAYLAV
-584 VQTVCYPPEIVKGRR
+584 VQTVCYPPEIIQGKR
-599 VEGTAQ
+599 VEGTAALNPSQ
-605 AEQPQPETTT
+605 NETATM
-615 TSEEKEV
+615 SEEKDI

-629 REWKNESGQVEF
+629 REWKNEKGQIEF
-641 YVKNSM
+641 YLKNSM

-668 NWIRKDLDVDTESE
+668 NWIRKDIDVDTDSE

-696 CYPAVTYEVSGFI
+696 CYPAVTYEVTGFI
-709 GDLDIGDTIKIND
+709 DDLNIGDTIKIND

-735 SEQHISFTEP
+735 SEQHISFTNP

-751 FDNYRAL
+751 FDNFRAL
-758 ESKVS
+758 ENKIS
-763 QGLIDRMNELAEAAK
+763 QGLIDRMSELAEAAK
-778 PYDLWLMTD
+778 PYDLRLITD
-787 NGNVFL
+787 NGTVFA
-793 NGEGRTIL
+793 NGEGRSVL
-801 TAELWKGNKKFDASY
+801 TAELWKGNTKFNATY
-816 QFKRDGQLVGAGL
+816 QFKRNNVLVGAGL
-829 QLAVDAKDVPADKPL
+829 QLAVDAADVSENKPL
-844 IITVEAYLNNE
+844 IITVEAYIGNE

-861 ITFTNSL
+861 ITFTNSV
-868 GEQGPAGRGIVST
+868 GEQGPAGRGIIST

-888 PNRTGVT
+888 PNRTGIT
-895 SATSGWTKTPQEI
+895 SATIGWSKEPQQI

-920 DVYSDGTRKETT
+920 DIYSDRTRKETK
-932 PAIIGVYGDKGSD
+932 PAIIGVYGDKGQRGS
-945 GKQGE
+945 
-950 KGNDGPMG
+950 KGDAG
-958 PQGPAGAL
+958 PQGPPGPAGAL
-966 DEKQLQDINNKIDG
+966 DQTQLQGLNKKIDG
-980 KADQNLTI
+980 KADQTLTI
-988 EQINKLAELQSIA
+988 EQINKLAELQAIA
-1001 NAELQAKASIDAL
+1001 MAELQAKASIDAL
-1014 ASLQKQVQSA
+1014 ASMQKQIQAA
-1024 IAAMNASQKLSEQDL
+1024 IDAMNASQKLSEQDL
-1039 ITASQRAIKATNDIL
+1039 ITAGQRAIKAQNDIL

-1093 FYSAGAEVASI
+1093 FYSSGAEVASI

-1137 HINVTRYYE
+1137 HMNVTKYYE

>member
-12 KVAYIDNDKQD
+12 KVAYIDNGKQD

-49 RGIKSDTIKEKAYLT
+49 RGIKSDTVKEKAYLT
-64 LTERSFVSIKYNG
+64 LTERSFVSFKYNG

-91 IEIRCYCENL
+91 TEIRCYCENL

-110 GPYRA
+110 GPYKA
-115 ATQMSF
+115 TTQMSF

-127 FGILKNGAI
+127 FSVLKNGAI
-136 TIGTNETTDQKRTIE
+136 TIGTNEVADKKRTIE

-169 DAEIEFVTHLKNDSS
+169 DAEIEFVTNLRNDSS
-184 LKSFVMNVYKKNDA
+184 LKSFILNIYKKNDA
-198 TNQGV
+198 NNQGV

-230 YNAIRPSGKITTT
+230 YNAIRPSGKTTTT

-249 KQGSVQTGSV
+249 KQGSVQTGAV

-270 HVMQSSVVN
+270 HVMQASVVN

-339 RAEGGHYN
+339 RAEGGYYN

-378 EYTRGLFRVGGATY
+378 EYTKGLFRVGGATY

-406 RDIRAGINRN
+406 RDIRAGITRN
-416 NNGAMDNVDNQFKN
+416 NNGAMDNVDNQFKS
-430 GGSTSQNT
+430 GGSTSQST
-438 TQIAAKT
+438 TQVATKT
-445 KAVLAEAT
+445 KAVLAEANS
-453 GLKGQR
+453 LKGQK
-459 VGSGQCYALAA
+459 VGSGQCYALSA

-480 LNGGVTSFRG
+480 LGGGVTGFRG
-490 LIGAGAAA
+490 LIGFGQAASH
-498 AQIGTDYNW
+498 IGTDYNW

-513 VVQPNKV
+513 VVQPNKTS
-520 ADLITGSIV
+520 DLIAGSIV

-540 TGAWG
+540 TGGWG
-545 HTVVVKSLSGDTLTV
+545 HTVIVKSLSGDTLTV

-572 EHTYSASAYLSV
+572 ERTYSASAYLAV
-584 VQTVCYPPEIVKGRR
+584 VQTVCYPPEIIQGKR
-599 VEGTAQ
+599 VEGTAALNPSQ
-605 AEQPQPETTT
+605 NETATM
-615 TSEEKEV
+615 SEEKDI

-629 REWKNESGQVEF
+629 REWKNEKGQIEF
-641 YVKNSM
+641 YLKNSM

-668 NWIRKDLDVDTESE
+668 NWIRKDIDVDTDSE

-696 CYPAVTYEVSGFI
+696 CYPAVTYEVTGFI
-709 GDLDIGDTIKIND
+709 DDLNIGDTIKIND

-735 SEQHISFTEP
+735 SEQHISFTNP

-751 FDNYRAL
+751 FDNFRAL
-758 ESKVS
+758 ENKIS
-763 QGLIDRMNELAEAAK
+763 QGLIDRMSELAEAAK
-778 PYDLWLMTD
+778 PYDLRLITD
-787 NGNVFL
+787 NGTVFA
-793 NGEGRTIL
+793 NGEGRSVL
-801 TAELWKGNKKFDASY
+801 TAELWKGNTKFNATY
-816 QFKRDGQLVGAGL
+816 QFKRNNVLVGAGL
-829 QLAVDAKDVPADKPL
+829 QLAVDAADVSENKPL
-844 IITVEAYLNNE
+844 IITVEAYIGNE

-861 ITFTNSL
+861 ITFTNSV
-868 GEQGPAGRGIVST
+868 GEQGPAGRGIIST

-888 PNRTGVT
+888 PNRTGIT
-895 SATSGWTKTPQEI
+895 SATIGWSKEPQQI

-920 DVYSDGTRKETT
+920 DIYSDRTRKETK
-932 PAIIGVYGDKGSD
+932 PAIIGVYGDKGQRGS
-945 GKQGE
+945 
-950 KGNDGPMG
+950 KGDAG
-958 PQGPAGAL
+958 PQGPPGPAGAL
-966 DEKQLQDINNKIDG
+966 DETQLQGLNKKIDG
-980 KADQNLTI
+980 KADQTLTI
-988 EQINKLAELQSIA
+988 EQINKLAELQAIA
-1001 NAELQAKASIDAL
+1001 MAELQAKASIDAL
-1014 ASLQKQVQSA
+1014 ASMQKQIQAA
-1024 IAAMNASQKLSEQDL
+1024 IDAMNASQKLSEQDL
-1039 ITASQRAIKATNDIL
+1039 ITAGQRAIKAQNDIL

-1093 FYSAGAEVASI
+1093 FYSSGAEVASI

-1137 HINVTRYYE
+1137 HMNVTKYYE

>member
-12 KVAYIDNDKQD
+12 KVAYIDNGKQD

-49 RGIKSDTIKEKAYLT
+49 RGIKSDTVKEKAYLT
-64 LTERSFVSIKYNG
+64 LTERSFVSFKYNG

-91 IEIRCYCENL
+91 TEIRCYCENL

-110 GPYRA
+110 GPYKA
-115 ATQMSF
+115 TTQMSF

-127 FGILKNGAI
+127 FSVLKNGAI
-136 TIGTNETTDQKRTIE
+136 TIGTNEVADKKRTIE

-169 DAEIEFVTHLKNDSS
+169 DAEIEFVTNLRNDSS
-184 LKSFVMNVYKKNDA
+184 LKSFILNIYKKNDA
-198 TNQGV
+198 NNQGV

-230 YNAIRPSGKITTT
+230 YNAIRPSGKTTTT

-249 KQGSVQTGSV
+249 KQGSVQTGAV

-270 HVMQSSVVN
+270 HVMQASVVN

-339 RAEGGHYN
+339 RAEGGYYN

-378 EYTRGLFRVGGATY
+378 EYTKGLFRVGGATY

-406 RDIRAGINRN
+406 RDIRAGITRN
-416 NNGAMDNVDNQFKN
+416 NNGAMDNVDNQFKS
-430 GGSTSQNT
+430 GGSTSQST
-438 TQIAAKT
+438 TQVATKT
-445 KAVLAEAT
+445 KAVLAEANS
-453 GLKGQR
+453 LKGQK
-459 VGSGQCYALAA
+459 VGSGQCYALSA

-480 LNGGVTSFRG
+480 LGGGVTGFRG
-490 LIGAGAAA
+490 LIGFGQAASH
-498 AQIGTDYNW
+498 IGTDYNW

-513 VVQPNKV
+513 VVQPNKTS
-520 ADLITGSIV
+520 DLIAGSIV

-540 TGAWG
+540 TGGWG
-545 HTVVVKSLSGDTLTV
+545 HTVIVKSLSGDTLTV

-572 EHTYSASAYLSV
+572 ERTYSASAYLAV
-584 VQTVCYPPEIVKGRR
+584 VQTVCYPPEIIQGKR
-599 VEGTAQ
+599 VEGTAALNPSQ
-605 AEQPQPETTT
+605 NETATM
-615 TSEEKEV
+615 SEEKDI

-629 REWKNESGQVEF
+629 REWKNEKGQIEF
-641 YVKNSM
+641 YLKNSM

-668 NWIRKDLDVDTESE
+668 NWIRKDIDVDTDSE

-696 CYPAVTYEVSGFI
+696 CYPAVTYEVTGFI
-709 GDLDIGDTIKIND
+709 DDLNIGDTIKIND

-735 SEQHISFTEP
+735 SEQHISFTNP

-751 FDNYRAL
+751 FDNFRAL
-758 ESKVS
+758 ENKIS
-763 QGLIDRMNELAEAAK
+763 QGLIDRMSELAEAAK
-778 PYDLWLMTD
+778 PYDLRLITD
-787 NGNVFL
+787 NGTVFA
-793 NGEGRTIL
+793 NGEGRSVL
-801 TAELWKGNKKFDASY
+801 TAELWKGNTKFNATY
-816 QFKRDGQLVGAGL
+816 QFKRNNVLVGAGL
-829 QLAVDAKDVPADKPL
+829 QLAVDAADVSENKPL
-844 IITVEAYLNNE
+844 IITVEAYIGNE

-861 ITFTNSL
+861 ITFTNSV
-868 GEQGPAGRGIVST
+868 GEQGPAGRGIIST

-888 PNRTGVT
+888 PNRTGIT
-895 SATSGWTKTPQEI
+895 SATMGWSKEPQQI

-920 DVYSDGTRKETT
+920 DVYSDRTRKETK
-932 PAIIGVYGDKGSD
+932 PAIIGVYGDKGQRGS
-945 GKQGE
+945 
-950 KGNDGPMG
+950 KGDEG
-958 PQGPAGAL
+958 PQGPPGAL
-966 DEKQLQDINNKIDG
+966 DETQLQGLNKKIDG
-980 KADQNLTI
+980 KADQTLTI
-988 EQINKLAELQSIA
+988 EQINKLAKLQAIA
-1001 NAELQAKASIDAL
+1001 MAELQAKASIDAL
-1014 ASLQKQVQSA
+1014 ASMQKQIQAA
-1024 IAAMNASQKLSEQDL
+1024 IDAMNASQKLSEQDL
-1039 ITASQRAIKATNDIL
+1039 ITAGQRAIKAQNDIL

-1093 FYSAGAEVASI
+1093 FYSSGAEVASI

-1137 HINVTRYYE
+1137 HMNVTKYYE

>member
-12 KVAYIDNDKQD
+12 KVAYIDNGKQD

-49 RGIKSDTIKEKAYLT
+49 RGIKSDTVKEKAYLT
-64 LTERSFVSIKYNG
+64 LTERSFVSFKYNG

-91 IEIRCYCENL
+91 TEIRCYCENL

-110 GPYRA
+110 GPYKA
-115 ATQMSF
+115 TTQMSF

-127 FGILKNGAI
+127 FSVLKNGAI
-136 TIGTNETTDQKRTIE
+136 TIGTNEVADKKRTIE

-169 DAEIEFVTHLKNDSS
+169 DAEIEFVTNLRNDSS
-184 LKSFVMNVYKKNDA
+184 LKSFILNIYKKNDA
-198 TNQGV
+198 NNQGV

-230 YNAIRPSGKITTT
+230 YNAIRPSGKTTTT

-249 KQGSVQTGSV
+249 KQGSVQTGAV

-270 HVMQSSVVN
+270 HVMQASVVN

-339 RAEGGHYN
+339 RAEGGYYN

-378 EYTRGLFRVGGATY
+378 EYTKGLFRVGGATY

-406 RDIRAGINRN
+406 RDIRAGITRN
-416 NNGAMDNVDNQFKN
+416 NNGAMDNVDNQFKS
-430 GGSTSQNT
+430 GGSTSQST
-438 TQIAAKT
+438 TQVATKT
-445 KAVLAEAT
+445 KAVLAEANS
-453 GLKGQR
+453 LKGQK
-459 VGSGQCYALAA
+459 VGSGQCYALSA

-480 LNGGVTSFRG
+480 LGGGVTGFRG
-490 LIGAGAAA
+490 LIGSGQAASH
-498 AQIGTDYNW
+498 IGTDYNW

-513 VVQPNKV
+513 VVQPNKTS
-520 ADLITGSIV
+520 DLIAGSIV

-540 TGAWG
+540 TGGWG
-545 HTVVVKSLSGDTLTV
+545 HTVIVKSLSGDTLTV

-572 EHTYSASAYLSV
+572 ERTYSASAYLAV
-584 VQTVCYPPEIVKGRR
+584 VQTVCYPPEIVQGKH
-599 VEGTAQ
+599 VEGTAALNPSQ
-605 AEQPQPETTT
+605 NGTATM
-615 TSEEKEV
+615 SEEKDI

-629 REWKNESGQVEF
+629 REWKNEKGQIEF
-641 YVKNSM
+641 YLKNSM

-668 NWIRKDLDVDTESE
+668 NWIRKDIDVDTDSE

-696 CYPAVTYEVSGFI
+696 CYPSVTYEVSGFV

-735 SEQHISFTEP
+735 SEQHISFTDP

-758 ESKVS
+758 ESKIS
-763 QGLIDRMNELAEAAK
+763 QGLIDRMSELTEAAK
-778 PYDLWLMTD
+778 PYDLRLITD
-787 NGNVFL
+787 NGTVFA
-793 NGEGRTIL
+793 NGEGRSVL
-801 TAELWKGNKKFDASY
+801 TAELWKGNTKFNATY
-816 QFKRDGQLVGAGL
+816 QFKRNNVLVGAGL
-829 QLAVDAKDVPADKPL
+829 QLAVDAADVSENKPL
-844 IITVEAYLNNE
+844 IITVEAYIGNE

-861 ITFTNSL
+861 ITFTNSV
-868 GEQGPAGRGIVST
+868 GEQGPAGRGIIST

-888 PNRTGVT
+888 PNRTGIT
-895 SATSGWTKTPQEI
+895 SATMGWSKEPQQI

-920 DVYSDGTRKETT
+920 DVYSDRTRKETK
-932 PAIIGVYGDKGSD
+932 PAIIGVYGDKGQRGS
-945 GKQGE
+945 
-950 KGNDGPMG
+950 KGDEG
-958 PQGPAGAL
+958 PQGPPGAL
-966 DEKQLQDINNKIDG
+966 DETQLQGLNKKIDG
-980 KADQNLTI
+980 KADQTLTI
-988 EQINKLAELQSIA
+988 EQINKLAELQAIA
-1001 NAELQAKASIDAL
+1001 MAELQAKASIDAL
-1014 ASLQKQVQSA
+1014 ASMQKQIQAA
-1024 IAAMNASQKLSEQDL
+1024 IDAMNASQKLSEQDL
-1039 ITASQRAIKATNDIL
+1039 ITAGQRAIKAQNDIL

-1093 FYSAGAEVASI
+1093 FYSSGAEVASI

-1123 HFREEMYKVDGVDK
+1123 RFREEMYKVDGVDK
-1137 HINVTRYYE
+1137 HMNVTKYYE

>member
-12 KVAYIDNDKQD
+12 KVAYIDNGKQD

-49 RGIKSDTIKEKAYLT
+49 RGIKSDTVKEKAYLT
-64 LTERSFVSIKYNG
+64 LTERSFVSFKYNG

-91 IEIRCYCENL
+91 TEIRCYCENL

-110 GPYRA
+110 GPYKA
-115 ATQMSF
+115 TTQMSF

-127 FGILKNGAI
+127 FSVLKNGAI
-136 TIGTNETTDQKRTIE
+136 TIGTNEVADKKRTIE

-169 DAEIEFVTHLKNDSS
+169 DAEIEFVTNLRNDSS
-184 LKSFVMNVYKKNDA
+184 LKSFILNIYKKNDA
-198 TNQGV
+198 NNQGV

-230 YNAIRPSGKITTT
+230 YNAIRPSGKTTTT

-249 KQGSVQTGSV
+249 KQGSVQTGAV

-270 HVMQSSVVN
+270 HVMQASVVN

-339 RAEGGHYN
+339 RAEGGYYN

-378 EYTRGLFRVGGATY
+378 EYTKGLFRVGGATY

-406 RDIRAGINRN
+406 RDIRAGITRN
-416 NNGAMDNVDNQFKN
+416 NNGAMDNVDNQFKS
-430 GGSTSQNT
+430 GGSTSQST
-438 TQIAAKT
+438 TQVATKT
-445 KAVLAEAT
+445 KAVLAEANS
-453 GLKGQR
+453 LKGQK
-459 VGSGQCYALAA
+459 VGSGQCYALSA

-480 LNGGVTSFRG
+480 LGGGVTGFRG
-490 LIGAGAAA
+490 LIGFGQAASH
-498 AQIGTDYNW
+498 IGTDYNW

-513 VVQPNKV
+513 VVQPNKTS
-520 ADLITGSIV
+520 DLIAGSIV

-540 TGAWG
+540 TGGWG
-545 HTVVVKSLSGDTLTV
+545 HTVIVKSLSGDTLTV

-572 EHTYSASAYLSV
+572 ERTYNASAYLAV
-584 VQTVCYPPEIVKGRR
+584 VQTVCYPPEIIQGKR
-599 VEGTAQ
+599 VEGTAALNPSQ
-605 AEQPQPETTT
+605 NETATM
-615 TSEEKEV
+615 SEEKDI

-629 REWKNESGQVEF
+629 REWKNEKGQIEF
-641 YVKNSM
+641 YLKNSM

-668 NWIRKDLDVDTESE
+668 NWIRKDIDVDTDSE

-696 CYPAVTYEVSGFI
+696 CYPAVTYEVTGFI
-709 GDLDIGDTIKIND
+709 DDLNIGDTIKIND

-735 SEQHISFTEP
+735 SEQHISFTNP

-751 FDNYRAL
+751 FDNFRAL
-758 ESKVS
+758 ENKIS
-763 QGLIDRMNELAEAAK
+763 QGLIDRMSELAEAAK
-778 PYDLWLMTD
+778 PYDLRLITD
-787 NGNVFL
+787 NGTVFA
-793 NGEGRTIL
+793 NGEGRSVL
-801 TAELWKGNKKFDASY
+801 TAELWKGNTKFNATY
-816 QFKRDGQLVGAGL
+816 QFKRNNVLVGAGL
-829 QLAVDAKDVPADKPL
+829 QLAVDAADVSENKPL
-844 IITVEAYLNNE
+844 IITVEAYIGNE

-861 ITFTNSL
+861 ITFTNSV
-868 GEQGPAGRGIVST
+868 GEQGPAGRGIIST

-888 PNRTGVT
+888 PNRTGIT
-895 SATSGWTKTPQEI
+895 SATIGWSKEPQQI

-920 DVYSDGTRKETT
+920 DIYSDRTRKETK
-932 PAIIGVYGDKGSD
+932 PAIIGVYGDKGQRGS
-945 GKQGE
+945 
-950 KGNDGPMG
+950 KGDAG
-958 PQGPAGAL
+958 PQGPPGPAGAL
-966 DEKQLQDINNKIDG
+966 DETQLQGLNKKIDG
-980 KADQNLTI
+980 KADQTLTI
-988 EQINKLAELQSIA
+988 EQINKLAELQAIA
-1001 NAELQAKASIDAL
+1001 MAELQAKASIDAL
-1014 ASLQKQVQSA
+1014 ASMQKQIQAA
-1024 IAAMNASQKLSEQDL
+1024 IDAMNASQKLSEQDL
-1039 ITASQRAIKATNDIL
+1039 ITAGQRAIKAQNDIL

-1093 FYSAGAEVASI
+1093 FYSSGAEVASI

-1137 HINVTRYYE
+1137 HMNVTKYYE

>member
-12 KVAYIDNDKQD
+12 KVAYIDNGKQD

-49 RGIKSDTIKEKAYLT
+49 RGIKSDTVKEKAYLT
-64 LTERSFVSIKYNG
+64 LTERSFVSFKYNG

-91 IEIRCYCENL
+91 TEIRCYCENL

-110 GPYRA
+110 GPYKA
-115 ATQMSF
+115 TTQMSF

-127 FGILKNGAI
+127 FSVLKNGAI
-136 TIGTNETTDQKRTIE
+136 TIGTNEVADKKRTIE

-169 DAEIEFVTHLKNDSS
+169 DAEIEFVTNLRNDSS
-184 LKSFVMNVYKKNDA
+184 LKSFILNIYKKNDA
-198 TNQGV
+198 NNQGV

-230 YNAIRPSGKITTT
+230 YNAIRPSGKTTTT

-249 KQGSVQTGSV
+249 KQGSVQTGAV

-270 HVMQSSVVN
+270 HVMQASVVN

-339 RAEGGHYN
+339 RAEGGYYN

-378 EYTRGLFRVGGATY
+378 EYTKGLFRVGGATY

-406 RDIRAGINRN
+406 RDIRAGITRN
-416 NNGAMDNVDNQFKN
+416 NNGAMDNVDNQFKS
-430 GGSTSQNT
+430 GGSTSQST
-438 TQIAAKT
+438 TQVATKT
-445 KAVLAEAT
+445 KAVLAEANS
-453 GLKGQR
+453 LKGQK
-459 VGSGQCYALAA
+459 VGSGQCYALSA

-480 LNGGVTSFRG
+480 LGGGVTGFRG
-490 LIGAGAAA
+490 LIGSGQAASH
-498 AQIGTDYNW
+498 IGTDYNW

-513 VVQPNKV
+513 VVQPNKTS
-520 ADLITGSIV
+520 DLIAGSIV

-540 TGAWG
+540 TGGWG
-545 HTVVVKSLSGDTLTV
+545 HTVIVKSLSGDTLTV

-572 EHTYSASAYLSV
+572 ERTYSASAYLAV
-584 VQTVCYPPEIVKGRR
+584 VQTVCYPPEIVQGKH
-599 VEGTAQ
+599 VEGTAALNPSQ
-605 AEQPQPETTT
+605 NGTATM
-615 TSEEKEV
+615 SEEKDI

-629 REWKNESGQVEF
+629 REWKNEKGQIEF
-641 YVKNSM
+641 YLKNSM

-668 NWIRKDLDVDTESE
+668 NWIRKDIDVDTDSE

-696 CYPAVTYEVSGFI
+696 CYPSVTYEVSGFV

-735 SEQHISFTEP
+735 SEQHISFTDP

-758 ESKVS
+758 ESKIS
-763 QGLIDRMNELAEAAK
+763 QGLIDRMSELTEAAK
-778 PYDLWLMTD
+778 PYDLRLITD
-787 NGNVFL
+787 NGTVFA
-793 NGEGRTIL
+793 NGEGRSVL
-801 TAELWKGNKKFDASY
+801 TAELWKGNTKFNATY
-816 QFKRDGQLVGAGL
+816 QFKRNNVLVGAGL
-829 QLAVDAKDVPADKPL
+829 QLAVDAADVSENKPL
-844 IITVEAYLNNE
+844 IITVEAYIGNE

-861 ITFTNSL
+861 ITFTNSV
-868 GEQGPAGRGIVST
+868 GEQGPAGRGIIST

-888 PNRTGVT
+888 PNRTGIT
-895 SATSGWTKTPQEI
+895 SATMGWSKEPQQI

-920 DVYSDGTRKETT
+920 DVYSDRTRKETK
-932 PAIIGVYGDKGSD
+932 PAIIGVYGDKGQRGS
-945 GKQGE
+945 
-950 KGNDGPMG
+950 KGDEG
-958 PQGPAGAL
+958 PQGPPGAL
-966 DEKQLQDINNKIDG
+966 DETQLQGLNKKIDG
-980 KADQNLTI
+980 KADQTLTI
-988 EQINKLAELQSIA
+988 EQINKLAELQAIA
-1001 NAELQAKASIDAL
+1001 MAELQAKASIDAL
-1014 ASLQKQVQSA
+1014 ASMQKQIQAA
-1024 IAAMNASQKLSEQDL
+1024 IDAMNASQKLSEQDL
-1039 ITASQRAIKATNDIL
+1039 ITAGQRAIKAQNDIL

-1093 FYSAGAEVASI
+1093 FYSSGAEVASI

-1137 HINVTRYYE
+1137 HMNVTKYYE

>member
-12 KVAYIDNDKQD
+12 KVAYIDNGKQD

-49 RGIKSDTIKEKAYLT
+49 RGIKSDTVKEKAYLT
-64 LTERSFVSIKYNG
+64 LTERSFVSFKYNG

-91 IEIRCYCENL
+91 TEIRCYCENL

-110 GPYRA
+110 GPYKA
-115 ATQMSF
+115 TTQMSF

-127 FGILKNGAI
+127 FSVLKNGAI
-136 TIGTNETTDQKRTIE
+136 TIGTNEVADKKRTIE

-169 DAEIEFVTHLKNDSS
+169 DAEIEFVTNLRNDSS
-184 LKSFVMNVYKKNDA
+184 LKSFILNIYKKNDA
-198 TNQGV
+198 NNQGV

-249 KQGSVQTGSV
+249 KQGSVQTGAV

-270 HVMQSSVVN
+270 HVMQASVVN

-339 RAEGGHYN
+339 RAEGGYYN

-378 EYTRGLFRVGGATY
+378 EYTKGLFRVGGATY

-406 RDIRAGINRN
+406 RDIRAGITRN
-416 NNGAMDNVDNQFKN
+416 NNGAMDNVDNQFKS
-430 GGSTSQNT
+430 GGSTSQST
-438 TQIAAKT
+438 TQVATKT
-445 KAVLAEAT
+445 KAVLAEANS
-453 GLKGQR
+453 LKGQK
-459 VGSGQCYALAA
+459 VGSGQCYALSA

-480 LNGGVTSFRG
+480 LGGGVTGFRG
-490 LIGAGAAA
+490 LIGFGQAASH
-498 AQIGTDYNW
+498 IGTDYNW

-513 VVQPNKV
+513 VVQPNKTS
-520 ADLITGSIV
+520 DLIAGSIV

-540 TGAWG
+540 TGGWG
-545 HTVVVKSLSGDTLTV
+545 HTVIVKSLSGDTLTV

-572 EHTYSASAYLSV
+572 ERTYSASAYLAV
-584 VQTVCYPPEIVKGRR
+584 VQTVCYPPEIIQGKR
-599 VEGTAQ
+599 VEGTAALNPSQ
-605 AEQPQPETTT
+605 NETATM
-615 TSEEKEV
+615 SEEKDI

-629 REWKNESGQVEF
+629 REWKNEKGQIEF
-641 YVKNSM
+641 YLKNSM

-668 NWIRKDLDVDTESE
+668 NWIRKDIDVDTDSE

-696 CYPAVTYEVSGFI
+696 CYPAVTYEVTGFI
-709 GDLDIGDTIKIND
+709 DDLNIGDTIKIND

-735 SEQHISFTEP
+735 SEQHISFTNP

-751 FDNYRAL
+751 FDNFRAL
-758 ESKVS
+758 ENKIS
-763 QGLIDRMNELAEAAK
+763 QGLIDRMSELAEAAK
-778 PYDLWLMTD
+778 PYDLRLITD
-787 NGNVFL
+787 NGTVFA
-793 NGEGRTIL
+793 NGEGRSVL
-801 TAELWKGNKKFDASY
+801 TAELWKGNTKFNATY
-816 QFKRDGQLVGAGL
+816 QFKRNNVLVGAGL
-829 QLAVDAKDVPADKPL
+829 QLAVDAADVSENKPL
-844 IITVEAYLNNE
+844 IITVEAYIGNE

-861 ITFTNSL
+861 ITFTNSV
-868 GEQGPAGRGIVST
+868 GEQGPAGRGIIST

-888 PNRTGVT
+888 PNRTGIT
-895 SATSGWTKTPQEI
+895 SATMGWSKEPQQI

-920 DVYSDGTRKETT
+920 DVYSDRTRKETK
-932 PAIIGVYGDKGSD
+932 PAIIGVYGDKGQRGS
-945 GKQGE
+945 
-950 KGNDGPMG
+950 KGDEG
-958 PQGPAGAL
+958 PQGPPGAL
-966 DEKQLQDINNKIDG
+966 DETQLQGLNKKIDG
-980 KADQNLTI
+980 KADQTLTI
-988 EQINKLAELQSIA
+988 EQINKLAELQAIA
-1001 NAELQAKASIDAL
+1001 MAELQAKASIDAL
-1014 ASLQKQVQSA
+1014 ASMQKQIQAA
-1024 IAAMNASQKLSEQDL
+1024 IDAMNASQKLSEQDL
-1039 ITASQRAIKATNDIL
+1039 ITAGQRAIKAQNDIL

-1093 FYSAGAEVASI
+1093 FYSSGAEVASI

-1137 HINVTRYYE
+1137 HMNVTKYYE